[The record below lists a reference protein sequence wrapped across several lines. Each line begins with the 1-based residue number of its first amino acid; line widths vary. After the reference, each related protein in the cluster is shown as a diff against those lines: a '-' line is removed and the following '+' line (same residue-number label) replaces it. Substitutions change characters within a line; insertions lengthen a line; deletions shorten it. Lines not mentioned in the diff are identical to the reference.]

1 MSHLTPGSYGVSLR
15 RHGSNRSHG
24 VLLAL
29 GGLSH
34 SVANHTIFL
43 SVFLWHGMMII
54 FAFTG
59 EREAHIQEHR
69 CWKALGELH
78 C

>member
-1 MSHLTPGSYGVSLR
+1 MGSP
-15 RHGSNRSHG
+15 
-24 VLLAL
+24 L
-29 GGLSH
+29 GGMAPTEAMECSWLSAGLSH

-59 EREAHIQEHR
+59 EREAHIQEHG